1 MASYLP
7 PNQLLHGNQDE
18 IECHRTQG
26 PSGIMNADRSTDL
39 RKFTTDPHEFKL
51 TSDASLMPLGLF
63 LACKESRAIALK
75 RYSRLFKRLLGKSV
89 YFDWENDTLCLNDP
103 CAWYQFRDIP
113 RLNGLTGC
121 KLRRAMPR
129 WQKYVRRIA
138 LRRDIPGEDYDEL
151 GKMLF
156 LKAFPSL
163 KTLIIEEDYRP
174 APRPQNQD
182 SINDKNNQVLRKAWK
197 QMVES
202 ERVHD
207 LVALQ
212 LAGCQRSRL
221 TKYDAS
227 GILHTLVV
235 FSIRG
240 DDKPWRGS
248 FKHQSGSEGNAGC
261 VQRSNPRVL
270 LDECTSYL
278 GGGVYSAAKACYPSN
293 WMDAWRKTR
302 GF

>member
-1 MASYLP
+1 LQRSSRLAGEGLIVHRRINFIHLQHLSFFDEMASHQP

-26 PSGIMNADRSTDL
+26 PSGIMNTDSSTDL
-39 RKFTTDPHEFKL
+39 RKFTVFPKLAPELRDMIWKLALPQPQTISIAATPLFDWGTIAETDPHEFKL

-89 YFDWENDTLCLNDP
+89 YFDWKNDTLCLNDP
-103 CAWYQFRDIP
+103 CAWYQFCDIS

-129 WQKYVRRIA
+129 WQKYVRCIA

-151 GKMLF
+151 GEMLF

-197 QMVES
+197 QQLKNDDEWKLPRIIWLTPDEMNRMVES
-202 ERVHD
+202 ERV
-207 LVALQ
+207 
-212 LAGCQRSRL
+212 RR
-221 TKYDAS
+221 
-227 GILHTLVV
+227 
-235 FSIRG
+235 
-240 DDKPWRGS
+240 
-248 FKHQSGSEGNAGC
+248 
-261 VQRSNPRVL
+261 
-270 LDECTSYL
+270 
-278 GGGVYSAAKACYPSN
+278 
-293 WMDAWRKTR
+293 
-302 GF
+302 